1 MGDGPSELIMLT
13 TGLVVATIV
22 SSLLLSTWGS
32 ISQGLDNQGE
42 QELMDSK
49 TRVSIVNNPASIT
62 WDETGT
68 DTDVKTSIF
77 IQNSGKTTLNIE
89 STYIVIGGVMMTA
102 SASATSPTMW
112 SVGEVIEFE
121 ITVDEDD
128 FDPPDVPTEFFLN
141 IGVTSESN
149 TPTGTYSASEV
160 IRLV

>member
-49 TRVSIVNNPASIT
+49 TRISIVNNPASIT

-89 STYIVIGGVMMTA
+89 STYIVIGGVMMTVSPSVA
-102 SASATSPTMW
+102 SPTMW

-121 ITVDEDD
+121 ITVLVAD
-128 FDPPDVPTEFFLN
+128 FNPPDVPTEFFLN
-141 IGVTSESN
+141 IGVTSELNS
-149 TPTGTYSASEV
+149 PTGTYSTSEV

>member
-62 WDETGT
+62 WDE
-68 DTDVKTSIF
+68 DADVKTSIF

-89 STYIVIGGVMMTA
+89 STYIVIGGVMMTV

-121 ITVDEDD
+121 ITVLEAD

-141 IGVTSESN
+141 IGVTSELNS
-149 TPTGTYSASEV
+149 PTGTYSASEV

>member
-1 MGDGPSELIMLT
+1 
-13 TGLVVATIV
+13 
-22 SSLLLSTWGS
+22 
-32 ISQGLDNQGE
+32 
-42 QELMDSK
+42 
-49 TRVSIVNNPASIT
+49 
-62 WDETGT
+62 
-68 DTDVKTSIF
+68 
-77 IQNSGKTTLNIE
+77 
-89 STYIVIGGVMMTA
+89 MTA